1 MTDRMSLHRSR
12 IARHLL
18 LMDFKFKA
26 SVRRSVLSA
35 FVFVSVLFAVSAGYG
50 AFQSFS
56 DSDYAYPRAGGTESL
71 TATLWNKVIDNLVD
85 LDSRISTFSFS

>member
-12 IARHLL
+12 IVRHLL
-18 LMDFKFKA
+18 LMDFNFKA
-26 SVRRSVLSA
+26 SVRRSAISA
-35 FVFVSVLFAVSAGYG
+35 FVFASVLFAVSVGYG

-71 TATLWNKVIDNLVD
+71 TATLWNKVVDNLVD

>member
-1 MTDRMSLHRSR
+1 
-12 IARHLL
+12 
-18 LMDFKFKA
+18 MDFKFKA

-71 TATLWNKVIDNLVD
+71 TATLWNKVIDNLVE